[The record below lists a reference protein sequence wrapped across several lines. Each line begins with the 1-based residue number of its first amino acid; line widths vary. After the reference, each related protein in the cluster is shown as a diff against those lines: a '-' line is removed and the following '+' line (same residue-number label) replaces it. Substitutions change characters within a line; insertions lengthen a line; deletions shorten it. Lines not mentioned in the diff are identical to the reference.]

1 MHVPFDQ
8 FYFEFNQVNL
18 SYLAKYVV
26 YQKKRSLKSKLFALS
41 NKREFEIK
49 LLSVVD
55 KYRFRRHETYNETAN
70 QCN

>member
-1 MHVPFDQ
+1 MHVQFDQ

-18 SYLAKYVV
+18 PYLAKYVV

-49 LLSVVD
+49 L
-55 KYRFRRHETYNETAN
+55 
-70 QCN
+70 